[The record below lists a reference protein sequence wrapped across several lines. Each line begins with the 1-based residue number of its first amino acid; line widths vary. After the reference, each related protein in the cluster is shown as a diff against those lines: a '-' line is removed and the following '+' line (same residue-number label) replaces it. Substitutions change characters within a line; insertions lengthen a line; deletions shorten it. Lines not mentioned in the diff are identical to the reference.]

1 MQRAPMQMEAAPP
14 TTGRRNP
21 QQMNWKLAVVCCLFL
36 GAGAGGAAFF
46 FFRFLVQG
54 CGCPAAFDSCAG
66 QGRRLQPGGS
76 GGDCFCGCDGG
87 VGDCHYTCRILSTN
101 ASGHEF
107 DEIQCYRGQERVTQ
121 AEPNWRAGGSLV
133 GNFAP
138 VGGGSCNFDFDSA
151 EDTSVGGGCGPAAD
165 EPACPVC
172 PGFAQSD
179 ACRCDAEDCNNAP
192 DDRCRCPEARAATCC
207 NNGR

>member
-1 MQRAPMQMEAAPP
+1 MQMEAAPP

-21 QQMNWKLAVVCCLFL
+21 QQMNWKLAVVCCLSWHW
-36 GAGAGGAAFF
+36 
-46 FFRFLVQG
+46 RWW
-54 CGCPAAFDSCAG
+54 
-66 QGRRLQPGGS
+66 RRLLLLPLFGPGVRLPSRAFPIRVQVKEETAARQG

-87 VGDCHYTCRILSTN
+87 VEVTASTRVGILSTN

-107 DEIQCYRGQERVTQ
+107 DEIQCYRGQEARDSGRTELESGRV
-121 AEPNWRAGGSLV
+121 ARGKLCA
-133 GNFAP
+133 

-172 PGFAQSD
+172 PSFAQSD